1 MAKRNDKGFK
11 RKKRKKYFK
20 GRHWEYE
27 ILRSKIWE
35 MAEGE
40 EEGDKSRIKSA
51 SCQGRQALKIT
62 SYQFNSPDMSCSQYL
77 HFAVEGRAD
86 LHDIHSSP
94 AIYD

>member
-40 EEGDKSRIKSA
+40 GEEERDKSRIKSA
-51 SCQGRQALKIT
+51 SCQGRQALKNQLNCH
-62 SYQFNSPDMSCSQYL
+62 YFNTYFSGYTL
-77 HFAVEGRAD
+77 
-86 LHDIHSSP
+86 I
-94 AIYD
+94 